1 MSIMIKII
9 HPSDNKDINKEI
21 SENKTEDSSELI
33 YVKEPNSFST
43 TKQLDRILS
52 DDIQQVRDWKNKVIE
67 IRDKNKGNEL
77 YNMWNLEAKRI
88 VDFLNRFYA

>member
-1 MSIMIKII
+1 MTKL
-9 HPSDNKDINKEI
+9 NKLH
-21 SENKTEDSSELI
+21 TETIRDFEEVELQEKDSSNLI

-43 TKQLDRILS
+43 VKQLDWILK

-67 IRDKNKGNEL
+67 IRDKHKGDEL
-77 YNMWNLEAKRI
+77 YVMWDLEAKRI